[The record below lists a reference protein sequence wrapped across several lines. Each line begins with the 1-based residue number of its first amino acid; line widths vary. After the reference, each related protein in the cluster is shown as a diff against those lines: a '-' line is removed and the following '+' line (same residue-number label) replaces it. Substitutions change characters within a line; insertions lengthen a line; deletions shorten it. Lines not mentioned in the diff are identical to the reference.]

1 MSFIG
6 RSQEKF
12 ILNQAIKKPIA
23 NFIVVYGRRRIG
35 KSSLIEEFCSDFD
48 TLFFEGL
55 SPRKGQT
62 QQDQLNE
69 FHRQLSR
76 QSQDNHDLFADWSD
90 AFYALSQCAKKGRKA
105 IVLDEIS
112 WMAMEDRDFAG
123 KLKIAWDKYFKKNSK
138 LILFVCG
145 SVSAWIKD
153 NFVVSKAFHGRVSVS
168 LCLRELPINLCKQ
181 FWGQQSN
188 KISISEILKIL
199 SITGGIPKYLE
210 EIHPKLTAEENIR
223 QLAFSESGILF
234 NDFKEIF
241 TDTLIRKS
249 PLYEKIIRLLSE
261 ASYDSPTLSK
271 KLDMPGGSYLS
282 EILEELSIAGFI
294 SRHPLWNFNTGKESK
309 TYLYRLSDNYLR
321 FYLKYI
327 EPNAGK
333 IISGNFKERSLSS
346 LPGWSSIMGLQIE
359 NLILSNRQIIKKLL
373 HIKEDEII
381 CDNPYLQRQTQRKKG
396 CQIDYLIQTK
406 FNNFYVCEIK
416 FTQTIL
422 RSYVIDEIKEKIE
435 KLKIPKNSSVRP
447 VLIHFGDIHDE
458 VLDADYFAAVID
470 MKQLFQ

>member
-1 MSFIG
+1 
-6 RSQEKF
+6 
-12 ILNQAIKKPIA
+12 
-23 NFIVVYGRRRIG
+23 
-35 KSSLIEEFCSDFD
+35 
-48 TLFFEGL
+48 
-55 SPRKGQT
+55 
-62 QQDQLNE
+62 
-69 FHRQLSR
+69 
-76 QSQDNHDLFADWSD
+76 
-90 AFYALSQCAKKGRKA
+90 
-105 IVLDEIS
+105 
-112 WMAMEDRDFAG
+112 MEDRDFAG